1 MTTSG
6 TSPEAGAPSGDPQG
20 APITPSFHP
29 QIEVRFQ
36 DDSKDR
42 DSKRKIEE
50 DDRQSKRKIEE
61 AEASAQRTVKKSLVN
76 ATIVITIGVSILGAI
91 ITFGHQDSKVR
102 ELGVA
107 VISAPIAGLFGV
119 LAGMGL
125 K

>member
-6 TSPEAGAPSGDPQG
+6 TSPETGAPCGDPHG
-20 APITPSFHP
+20 APATLFRP
-29 QIEVRFQ
+29 QIETRFL

-42 DSKRKIEE
+42 NSKRKIEE

-61 AEASAQRTVKKSLVN
+61 EEASAQRIVKKSLVN
-76 ATIVITIGVSILGAI
+76 ATIVITIGVSIMGAI

>member
-6 TSPEAGAPSGDPQG
+6 TSSEAGGPSGNPQG
-20 APITPSFHP
+20 TPAFHP
-29 QIEVRFQ
+29 QLIETRFQ

-42 DSKRKIEE
+42 DSRRRIEE
-50 DDRQSKRKIEE
+50 ADRQSQRKTKEDE
-61 AEASAQRTVKKSLVN
+61 AGAQRDIKKSLVK
-76 ATIVITIGVSILGAI
+76 ATIVIAVGVSILGTI